1 MSVEQDD
8 LTRVLRQQAA
18 LAEFGGFAFDEPDL
32 RKVLTEAA
40 RLCAHLLAV
49 PFCKVSR
56 YDQASDTFM
65 VVAGVGWNEGVVGH
79 YELGGSTPAR
89 QALEANAPVIITDLV
104 PQATNNPDFSLYATH
119 GIISC
124 VNVLIKGVGS
134 NPPFGV
140 LEVDSPTAHEY
151 NLHDIGFLTGFAN
164 VLAERVSTTD
174 TIQMLRRA
182 IKEKDELLREQD
194 KLLSEL
200 HHRVR
205 NNLQLVIG
213 MLGDLPIN
221 TERVSQ
227 RVYSLAQV
235 YDHLVESPTPQHQI
249 DFGSYLRSLC
259 TNLMPLFNEH
269 AVDLVWTTATVFVGL
284 DIASALAL
292 AANEMLLVRLER
304 AIQNSTVTINMTLEE
319 NMVRLAIIDYDH
331 AKPVDLSN
339 KRNGLGLVSRLA
351 QQLGATLDIVND
363 DGLVTTL
370 IFSLVREK

>member
-1 MSVEQDD
+1 VEQDD

-40 RLCAHLLAV
+40 RLCAQLLSV
-49 PFCKVSR
+49 PYCKVSR

-65 VVAGVGWNEGVVGH
+65 IVAGVGWNEGVVGY
-79 YELGGSTPAR
+79 YELGVDTPAR
-89 QALEANAPVIITDLV
+89 QALTTNMPVVITDLA
-104 PQATNNPDFSLYATH
+104 PQTDDPNFGLYASH

-140 LEVDSPTAHEY
+140 LEVDSPTRHEY

-182 IKEKDELLREQD
+182 IKDKDELLREQD
-194 KLLSEL
+194 RLLSEL

-213 MLGDLPIN
+213 MLGDLPID
-221 TERVSQ
+221 TEMVSQ
-227 RVYSLAQV
+227 RVFSLAQV
-235 YDHLVESPTPQHQI
+235 YDHLIESSTPQHQI
-249 DFGSYLRSLC
+249 DFGSYLRALC
-259 TNLMPLFNEH
+259 TNLLPLFNEH
-269 AVDLVWTTATVFVGL
+269 AVELIWSTSTVFVGL

-292 AANEMLLVRLER
+292 AANEMLLVRLDR

-319 NMVRLAIIDYDH
+319 DTTVRLTITDFDP
-331 AKPVDLSN
+331 AKPIDLSN
-339 KRNGLGLVSRLA
+339 KRSGLGLVSRLA
-351 QQLGATLDIVND
+351 QQLGATLDIVNRD
-363 DGLVTTL
+363 SLVTTL
-370 IFSLVREK
+370 IFSLIREK